1 MNHHFNPCRA
11 LLIAL
16 LFIGAMVTFTSCGD
30 DDDPKSTV
38 IDYYLDV
45 EEEFLVNGSTDL
57 TDRYYNPITRMRQV
71 IRKVYPNPDSKGNDE
86 AVIAACDREYE
97 EFLGMY
103 QGAEEHFTCLF
114 RLVRATKAGGVV
126 KQNEVL
132 KTYVY
137 DINPYELNPDE

>member
-1 MNHHFNPCRA
+1 MKHHFYSCRA

-16 LFIGAMVTFTSCGD
+16 LFVGAMVTFTSCGD
-30 DDDPKSTV
+30 DDDSKSTV

-57 TDRYYNPITRMRQV
+57 TDRYYNPVTRMRQV
-71 IRKVYPNPDSKGNDE
+71 IRKVYPTPDGKGNDE
-86 AVIAACDREYE
+86 AVIAACDKEYE
-97 EFLGMY
+97 EYISMY
-103 QGAEEHFTCLF
+103 DGGQEHFTCLF
-114 RLVRATKAGGVV
+114 RLVRATKTGGVV

-137 DINPYELNPDE
+137 DINPYDLNPEE

>member
-1 MNHHFNPCRA
+1 MNHRFNPCRA

-16 LFIGAMVTFTSCGD
+16 LFVGTMVTFTSCGD

-45 EEEFLVNGSTDL
+45 EEEFLINGSTDH
-57 TDRYYNPITRMRQV
+57 TDRYYNPVTRMRQA
-71 IRKVYPNPDSKGNDE
+71 IRTAYPTPDTKGNDE
-86 AVIAACDREYE
+86 AVIAACDKEYE
-97 EFLGMY
+97 EYIAMYDGLG
-103 QGAEEHFTCLF
+103 EHFTCLF
-114 RLVRATKAGGVV
+114 RLVRATKSGEVV

-137 DINPYELNPDE
+137 DINPYEINPDE